1 MTPKN
6 VAIEPE
12 LFARITEEAA
22 PEGTTADQIANEA
35 MKRYLALRRL
45 DRLQR
50 YGQKRAEELGITED
64 DVPRLIA
71 ETSPQRRGGRVTL
84 DWNVYVGGFVF
95 GGKPKRVLEMA
106 IDGEIE
112 VAVSDPIIQEGR
124 RHLLGKFG
132 WSEPRAAEAIESTTE
147 CATHVTPAEA
157 IDTVPTD
164 PDDNRAR
171 M

>member
-12 LFARITEEAA
+12 LFARVTEEAA
-22 PEGTTADQIANEA
+22 AEGKTADQIANEA

-71 ETSPQRRGGRVTL
+71 ESRAERRR
-84 DWNVYVGGFVF
+84 
-95 GGKPKRVLEMA
+95 
-106 IDGEIE
+106 
-112 VAVSDPIIQEGR
+112 
-124 RHLLGKFG
+124 
-132 WSEPRAAEAIESTTE
+132 
-147 CATHVTPAEA
+147 
-157 IDTVPTD
+157 
-164 PDDNRAR
+164 
-171 M
+171 

>member
-22 PEGTTADQIANEA
+22 AEGTTADQIANEA
-35 MKRYLALRRL
+35 TKRYLALRRF

-71 ETSPQRRGGRVTL
+71 ESRAERRR
-84 DWNVYVGGFVF
+84 
-95 GGKPKRVLEMA
+95 
-106 IDGEIE
+106 
-112 VAVSDPIIQEGR
+112 
-124 RHLLGKFG
+124 
-132 WSEPRAAEAIESTTE
+132 
-147 CATHVTPAEA
+147 
-157 IDTVPTD
+157 
-164 PDDNRAR
+164 
-171 M
+171 

>member
-22 PEGTTADQIANEA
+22 AEGTTADQIANEA
-35 MKRYLALRRL
+35 TKRYLALRRL

-71 ETSPQRRGGRVTL
+71 ESRVERRR
-84 DWNVYVGGFVF
+84 
-95 GGKPKRVLEMA
+95 
-106 IDGEIE
+106 
-112 VAVSDPIIQEGR
+112 
-124 RHLLGKFG
+124 
-132 WSEPRAAEAIESTTE
+132 
-147 CATHVTPAEA
+147 
-157 IDTVPTD
+157 
-164 PDDNRAR
+164 
-171 M
+171 

>member
-22 PEGTTADQIANEA
+22 AAGATADEIANEA
-35 MKRYLALRRL
+35 AKRYLALRRL

-71 ETSPQRRGGRVTL
+71 ESRAERRR
-84 DWNVYVGGFVF
+84 
-95 GGKPKRVLEMA
+95 
-106 IDGEIE
+106 
-112 VAVSDPIIQEGR
+112 
-124 RHLLGKFG
+124 
-132 WSEPRAAEAIESTTE
+132 
-147 CATHVTPAEA
+147 
-157 IDTVPTD
+157 
-164 PDDNRAR
+164 
-171 M
+171 